1 MAKTRIKAG
10 GGKLDTRWVERV
22 IKGVA
27 NHRRIQILELLG
39 RSPELSVEEISEATK
54 IGYPTA
60 SSHIAKLTIA
70 GLVIKRNEGQA
81 VRHKLSDRG
90 AATLKF
96 LMTLK

>member
-1 MAKTRIKAG
+1 MAKAR

-27 NHRRIQILELLG
+27 NHRRIEILELLAK
-39 RSPELSVEEISEATK
+39 SPELSVEEISEATK

-60 SSHIAKLTIA
+60 ASHISRLTIA
-70 GLVIKRNEGQA
+70 GLIAKRNQGQA
-81 VRHKLSDRG
+81 VRHKLTDRG

-96 LMTLK
+96 LTSLK